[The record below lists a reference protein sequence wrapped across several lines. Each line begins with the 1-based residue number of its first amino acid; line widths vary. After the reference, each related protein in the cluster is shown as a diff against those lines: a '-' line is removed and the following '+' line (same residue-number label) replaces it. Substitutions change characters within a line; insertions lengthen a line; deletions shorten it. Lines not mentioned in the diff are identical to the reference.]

1 MFTERQIEIILKKRA
16 RASACDVS
24 NSPSRGAYYR
34 QVSQSRKKISGLYY
48 SVILLEALNVISP
61 HDDVI
66 SRLVEQVRVIKN
78 SESVPENYEQVMN
91 IIEKVVSDIIDL

>member
-1 MFTERQIEIILKKRA
+1 MPGMYQIIHRGERITGRLA
-16 RASACDVS
+16 
-24 NSPSRGAYYR
+24 
-34 QVSQSRKKISGLYY
+34 RKKISGLYY

-78 SESVPENYEQVMN
+78 SESVPENHEQVMN

>member
-16 RASACDVS
+16 HASVWDVS
-24 NSPSRGAYYR
+24 NNPSRGAYYR

-91 IIEKVVSDIIDL
+91 IIEKVVSDIVDL

>member
-1 MFTERQIEIILKKRA
+1 LFTERQIEIILKKRA
-16 RASACDVS
+16 RASAWDVS
-24 NSPSRGAYYR
+24 NNPSRGAYYR

-78 SESVPENYEQVMN
+78 SESVPENHEQVMN
-91 IIEKVVSDIIDL
+91 IIEKVVSDIVDL